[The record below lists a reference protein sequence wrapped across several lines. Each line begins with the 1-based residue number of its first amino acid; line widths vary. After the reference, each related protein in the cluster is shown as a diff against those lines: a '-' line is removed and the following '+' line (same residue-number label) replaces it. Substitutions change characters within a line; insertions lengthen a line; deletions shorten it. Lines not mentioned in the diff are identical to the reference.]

1 MIEHFGFRR
10 YASFSDAL
18 TMRWK
23 NKKLV
28 RKNFPLLLL
37 AAKIVI
43 FVHNPGNR
51 CDRKVW
57 FAALC
62 IVIRCAYDQMEE

>member
-1 MIEHFGFRR
+1 MIN
-10 YASFSDAL
+10 AL
-18 TMRWK
+18 TMRWR
-23 NKKLV
+23 NKKIGD
-28 RKNFPLLLL
+28 KFFSTFTDGSKDN
-37 AAKIVI
+37 VI
-43 FVHNPGNR
+43 FAHNPSNR